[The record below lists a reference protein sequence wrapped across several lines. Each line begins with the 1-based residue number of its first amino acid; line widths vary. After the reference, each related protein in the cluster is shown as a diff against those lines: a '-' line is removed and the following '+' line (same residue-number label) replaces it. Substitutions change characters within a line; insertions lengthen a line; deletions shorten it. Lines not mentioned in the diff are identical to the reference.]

1 MGLKDKFE
9 ELKEKADLNRLSNM
23 RDKINLDGIKEKIN
37 MDKLTE
43 LKDKILDN
51 QPDDELEEMELLP
64 EASGEEK
71 IEVPSER
78 KASDKMA
85 GVKEFINDNKY
96 RLADIRSKMQL
107 GIVADFKDKVKELF
121 SKEEAQG
128 SIFVMRLLFEDKC
141 SMPKIKDMETIMKK
155 HISSAEFIVND
166 GRVAAFDVMEF
177 AKYKDPEDKTDYI
190 APQLLIANCKPA
202 DRWGIDDVTRS
213 QLWNCKGGE
222 VYIDYCKYMVVA
234 SDLLAD
240 TIEYKDRANMLMDYM
255 EALMEMFPSCKAV
268 FIDNSCTIFTREQ
281 ILGHEI
287 ERDERF
293 LYFAVNK
300 RFFTV
305 EGTEEMI
312 VDTLG
317 MSTLRLPDLQYHFH
331 DADPNDVA
339 DHALDVMWHL
349 YCNGCSIESGDKIDG
364 MMDGDLWKCQYEES
378 LIAPSRPVMDI
389 DMGKFAAGIRTEE

>member
-9 ELKEKADLNRLSNM
+9 EIKEKADLNRLSNM
-23 RDKINLDGIKEKIN
+23 REKINLDGIKDKIN
-37 MDKLTE
+37 MEKLTE

-51 QPDDELEEMELLP
+51 RPEDEEDEILELEADT
-64 EASGEEK
+64 EAEAEVKEEA
-71 IEVPSER
+71 EDAPDR
-78 KASDKMA
+78 MA
-85 GVKEFINDNKY
+85 GVKEFLNDSKY
-96 RLADIRSKMQL
+96 RIADIRSKMTL
-107 GIVADFKDKVKELF
+107 GIMADFKDKVKELF
-121 SKEEAQG
+121 SKEESQG
-128 SIFVMRLLFEDKC
+128 SIFSMRLLFEEKC
-141 SMPKIKDMETIMKK
+141 SMPKIKEMEDIMKR

-166 GRVAAFDVMEF
+166 GRVAAFDVMKY
-177 AKYKDPEDKTDYI
+177 AQYKDPEDKSDYV
-190 APQLLIANCKPA
+190 APQLLIANCKPS
-202 DRWGIDDVTRS
+202 DRWSIDDVTRT

-240 TIEYKDRANMLMDYM
+240 TMDYRERANMLMDYM
-255 EALMEMFPSCKAV
+255 EALMEMFPTCKAV
-268 FIDNSCTIFTREQ
+268 FIDNACTIYTREQ
-281 ILGHEI
+281 IMTHEI

-339 DHALDVMWHL
+339 DHALDVMSHL
-349 YCNGCSIESGDKIDG
+349 YRNGCSIESGDKIDG

-378 LIAPSRPVMDI
+378 LISPARPVMDI